1 MENTKL
7 ETKRFSNKI
16 CLITGGTQGIGLAIA
31 KELGEEGAIV
41 IICSRKSQNV
51 KDAENYLK
59 GFGINVEA
67 YVCNVNNKEERK
79 KMFNTIKNKYNRLDV
94 LVCNVAVN
102 PYFGPSYEVS
112 EEVFD
117 KIFEVNVKN
126 TFFMIKECLPI
137 LKNAKSSNILIIS
150 SQVAYTPF
158 PDIGI
163 YSMSKT
169 VLLSMTKLLAEEL
182 AKFRIRVNSLAPG
195 VINTKFSKALIETDL
210 AANNFLKRPGNP
222 KEVAFAAAFVCSE
235 EASFITGEII
245 CINGGMHGRL

>member
-1 MENTKL
+1 MEN
-7 ETKRFSNKI
+7 NKI
-16 CLITGGTQGIGLAIA
+16 NNNRFTDKVCLITGGTQGIGLAIA
-31 KELGEEGAIV
+31 QQFGEEGATIL
-41 IICSRKSQNV
+41 ICSRKSQNV
-51 KDAENYLK
+51 KEAENRLK
-59 GFGINVEA
+59 GLGIKVDG
-67 YVCNVNNKEERK
+67 YVCNVNNKDERK
-79 KMFNTIKNKYNRLDV
+79 KMLNDIKDRYNRLDV

-102 PYFGPSYEVS
+102 PYFGPSYEVT

-126 TFFMIKECLPI
+126 TFFMIKEYLPI

-158 PDIGI
+158 PYIGI

-182 AKFRIRVNSLAPG
+182 AKFGIRVNSLAPG
-195 VINTKFSKALIETDL
+195 IINTKFSKALIESDL
-210 AANNFLKRPGNP
+210 AANNFLKRAGEP
-222 KEVAFAAAFVCSE
+222 KEVAVAATFVCSD